1 MRRVRSILL
10 FCAVLTFL
18 LLLLSLPAFA
28 KPVYLGPAAAVP
40 SFSDVS
46 ATHPYYQAIQGMAAA
61 GVINGTGGGLFQ
73 PEAPVTRQ
81 QFAKMIVKS
90 LGLTVTGTEVC
101 PFTDVSKG
109 GSGPDPLYPDKYVAV
124 CATRGITTGK
134 TATTFAPYEN
144 ITRAQISTMMVRA
157 AQNLEPGTLVTAPAW
172 FQSSWGDFSPTHAP
186 SANTA
191 EYDGLFEGLQLAFF
205 KDPTVSATRGEVAQL
220 LWNLKNFQKQTKA
233 GADLVTT
240 AVVPLGEAPG
250 GLQAA
255 LEAASG
261 GEVEWIRLIGLAH
274 PVNASVQVNSYYAV
288 AGDKV
293 FMAVAGSDGW
303 MVKPLVASFVTFVK
317 SFGAQVGYG
326 GWDSNDP
333 GNYASVMEWTLGGGY
348 LPQVNETLDAYH
360 GRIQP
365 LMDAFDQQH
374 ATDEMLHLSDA
385 ALHDLLKTSTAVTVN
400 DPAASLR
407 GIRIQATLYRDAG
420 QGAVIDALLDAF
432 WPWGAEN

>member
-1 MRRVRSILL
+1 MRRVRSVVL

-18 LLLLSLPAFA
+18 LVLLSMPAFA
-28 KPVYLGPAAAVP
+28 KPADLGPAAAVP
-40 SFSDVS
+40 SFSDVP
-46 ATHPYYQAIQGMAAA
+46 TTYPYYQAIQGMAAA

-73 PEAPVTRQ
+73 PGAPVTRQ

-124 CATRGITTGK
+124 CAAHGITTGK
-134 TATTFAPYEN
+134 TATTFAPYDN

-172 FQSSWGDFSPTHAP
+172 FQSSWGDFSPVHAP

-220 LWNLKNFQKQTKA
+220 LWNLKNFQKQTKT

-240 AVVPLGEAPG
+240 AVVSPSEAPA

-261 GEVEWIRLIGLAH
+261 GEVEWIRFIGLAH
-274 PVNASVQVNSYYAV
+274 PVDASVQVDSYYAV

-293 FMAVAGSDGW
+293 FMAVAWARRLDGEAAGRLLRYLHQELRCPSG
-303 MVKPLVASFVTFVK
+303 VRRLGLERSRQLRVSHGV
-317 SFGAQVGYG
+317 
-326 GWDSNDP
+326 DSRRRLSAPGERDP
-333 GNYASVMEWTLGGGY
+333 RRVSQPYTA
-348 LPQVNETLDAYH
+348 AH
-360 GRIQP
+360 GCLQ
-365 LMDAFDQQH
+365 
-374 ATDEMLHLSDA
+374 SA
-385 ALHDLLKTSTAVTVN
+385 A
-400 DPAASLR
+400 
-407 GIRIQATLYRDAG
+407 RDR
-420 QGAVIDALLDAF
+420 
-432 WPWGAEN
+432 

>member
-1 MRRVRSILL
+1 MRRVRFILL
-10 FCAVLTFL
+10 FCAVLTL
-18 LLLLSLPAFA
+18 LLLLVSMPALA
-28 KPVYLGPAAAVP
+28 KPVDLGPAVAVP
-40 SFSDVS
+40 LFSDVP

-61 GVINGTGGGLFQ
+61 GVINGVGGGLFQ

-90 LGLTVTGTEVC
+90 LGLTVTGSEVC
-101 PFTDVSKG
+101 PFSDVSKG

-124 CATRGITTGK
+124 CAARGITTGK
-134 TATTFAPYEN
+134 TATTFAPYDN

-172 FQSSWGDFSPTHAP
+172 FQSSWGDFSSVHGP

-205 KDPTVSATRGEVAQL
+205 KDPLVSATRGEVAQL
-220 LWNLKNFQKQTKA
+220 LWNLKTFQKQTKT

-240 AVVPLGEAPG
+240 AVVPLSKAPA

-255 LEAASG
+255 LELASG
-261 GEVEWIRLIGLAH
+261 GNVEWIRFIGLAH
-274 PVNASVQVNSYYAV
+274 PVDASVQVSSYYAV

-293 FMAVAGSDGW
+293 FMAVLGSNGW
-303 MVKPLVASFVTFVK
+303 MVKPLVASFLTFIK

-333 GNYASVMEWTLGGGY
+333 DNYASVMEWTLGGDY
-348 LPQVNETLDAYH
+348 LRQGNETLDAYH
-360 GRIQP
+360 TRIQP
-365 LMDAFDQQH
+365 LLDAFNQLH
-374 ATDEMLHLSDA
+374 ATAEMLHLSDA
-385 ALHDLLKTSTAVTVN
+385 ALHDLLKTSTAIMVN
-400 DPAASLR
+400 DPLASLR
-407 GIRIQATLYRDAG
+407 GVRIQATLYRDAG
-420 QGAVIDALLDAF
+420 EGAVIDALVDAF
-432 WPWGAEN
+432 WPWGA